1 MTIRRVRGNGGI
13 KWRGETIYLSE
24 ALRGEPVGLRPSDDR
39 HWSIQF
45 GPLIIGLLTIT
56 PNELCIPLQKCYLCA
71 RSKCH
76 PCAQSYRCGRIHHA
90 NSPYQ
95 ITTPASHTLVHRRQ
109 PA

>member
-45 GPLIIGLLTIT
+45 GPLIIGLLDDHAKRVVYT
-56 PNELCIPLQKCYLCA
+56 PTKVLPMC
-71 RSKCH
+71 S
-76 PCAQSYRCGRIHHA
+76 
-90 NSPYQ
+90 
-95 ITTPASHTLVHRRQ
+95 V
-109 PA
+109 